1 MIDSTWKILN
11 EEVRQNT
18 GLNMM
23 ENRNIASVITT
34 TAQLSAIPPSDQT
47 LCGNV
52 LLLPLEMAEA
62 NIDFSRISVLDPLN
76 TKVPSVHLLCG
87 FNDLL
92 LPLDM
97 AGSNLDFSGK
107 ATIASL
113 FNLRPLKSTFKEES
127 LKAPKAARRKGPNVF
142 LLKDGAIY
150 RTDF

>member
-1 MIDSTWKILN
+1 
-11 EEVRQNT
+11 
-18 GLNMM
+18 
-23 ENRNIASVITT
+23 
-34 TAQLSAIPPSDQT
+34 
-47 LCGNV
+47 
-52 LLLPLEMAEA
+52 MAKE

-107 ATIASL
+107 AITSL

-127 LKAPKAARRKGPNVF
+127 LKAPKAARRKGPNVW
-142 LLKDGAIY
+142 LLKDGTIY
-150 RTDF
+150 RTDC